1 MTGDIPQPNE
11 FLSGSSSGAAPDRED
26 NPATTPGGLD
36 DGVVFDLTIKR
47 TRRSPAPVSVDRDV
61 DLDQGGIEAESGDD
75 ESEMTV
81 ADENDPDMPNVIDE
95 FETETAN
102 PERETDMGDEVE
114 PETPPETEPDL
125 VLETEPDT
133 DFEIEPEIDLGYL
146 TPRAQ
151 VYLKAI
157 GDRVLVILPPPLD
170 RLDSVAE
177 LTWQEIQQQ
186 LSQRLNAGE
195 RFWSPDARVTLVV
208 GDRLIDNTQLQDLEE
223 TLAHND
229 LALSRVQTNRRE
241 TAIAAVTA
249 GYSVDQQA
257 LQRRVATDNPS
268 LSAIDSTPAPLALA
282 EPLYMRTTV
291 RSGIEVRHPGSVIV
305 FGDVNPGG
313 SIIADGDII
322 VWGKLRGLVHAGANG
337 NARSIVAALQMEP
350 TQIRITDTVAR
361 VPSQNSDRF
370 YPEVAYVT
378 RQGIRISRAEDFPR
392 QAIRAGIGS

>member
-1 MTGDIPQPNE
+1 MTGDFPESNE
-11 FLSGSSSGAAPDRED
+11 FLSSYDPSNPDQPHTPDGHDLETSSPTGEPEMGSESVTE
-26 NPATTPGGLD
+26 LD
-36 DGVVFDLTIKR
+36 
-47 TRRSPAPVSVDRDV
+47 A
-61 DLDQGGIEAESGDD
+61 DLDPEP
-75 ESEMTV
+75 
-81 ADENDPDMPNVIDE
+81 NLNPDPDPDLDL
-95 FETETAN
+95 N
-102 PERETDMGDEVE
+102 PDLASELDPE
-114 PETPPETEPDL
+114 PEPDIEL
-125 VLETEPDT
+125 
-133 DFEIEPEIDLGYL
+133 EPELDLGYL

-157 GDRVLVILPPPLD
+157 GDRVLVILPPPMD

-177 LTWQEIQQQ
+177 LTWQEVQQQ

-208 GDRLIDNTQLQDLEE
+208 GDRLLDNTQLQDLEE
-223 TLAHND
+223 TLAGHD
-229 LALSRVQTNRRE
+229 LALSRVQTGRRE

-257 LQRRVATDNPS
+257 LQPRATAETPNPGT
-268 LSAIDSTPAPLALA
+268 IDPPAAPLALA

-361 VPSQNSDRF
+361 APSQNPDRF

-392 QAIRAGIGS
+392 QAARIGLGS

>member
-1 MTGDIPQPNE
+1 MSHN
-11 FLSGSSSGAAPDRED
+11 
-26 NPATTPGGLD
+26 
-36 DGVVFDLTIKR
+36 DLETDPE
-47 TRRSPAPVSVDRDV
+47 TDLET
-61 DLDQGGIEAESGDD
+61 DLDQAGD
-75 ESEMTV
+75 
-81 ADENDPDMPNVIDE
+81 A
-95 FETETAN
+95 
-102 PERETDMGDEVE
+102 
-114 PETPPETEPDL
+114 
-125 VLETEPDT
+125 
-133 DFEIEPEIDLGYL
+133 EIEPRPPGIDRELGVDCDTDLATTTVPAPDLDSSLDSSLDSDLDPFLLDSEGYLEVDPDVDPEVDSELDLGYIM
-146 TPRAQ
+146 PRAQ
-151 VYLKAI
+151 VYLKALN
-157 GDRVLVILPPPLD
+157 DRVLVILPPPLD

-177 LTWQEIQQQ
+177 LTWQEIRQQ

-195 RFWSPDARVTLVV
+195 RFWMPEARVTLIV
-208 GDRLIDNTQLQDLEE
+208 GDRLLDNPQLQDLEE
-223 TLAHND
+223 TLADND

-257 LQRRVATDNPS
+257 LRPHAASDQTADAVDRANGTT
-268 LSAIDSTPAPLALA
+268 IESTPSPFALA

-291 RSGIEVRHPGSVIV
+291 RSGVEVRHPGSVIV

-337 NARSIVAALQMEP
+337 NGQAIVAALQMEP

-361 VPSQNSDRF
+361 VPSQNPDRF

-392 QAIRAGIGS
+392 QAARLGLG